1 VIDVVFFDLGD
12 SQGSTETKDQY
23 DMVIIGGGP
32 AGLTAAI
39 YASRG
44 GLDTLVIE
52 KSSEGGQIA
61 ATEKVENY
69 PGFISIDG
77 LELAEKFSDHARHFG
92 ATISNRGVRNL
103 TFCCDKK
110 TIVMDD
116 SSEIEAKI
124 IVFATGA
131 THRKLGV
138 PGEKEYEGKGV
149 SYCAICD
156 GAFFRDKHVAVI
168 GGGNS
173 AIDEGLYLTQTASK
187 VTVVHRRDK
196 LRADKILQERA
207 FNNPKMEF
215 VWNSVV
221 EEIQG
226 DAFVNNL
233 VLKNGKDGTQSD
245 FPVDGVFIYIGL
257 VPNSALLKNLLQTT
271 HDGFIKVNPVTF
283 ETSLPGVF
291 AVGDVI
297 DKELRQIINAAADGA
312 SAASSAIK
320 LYF

>member
-1 VIDVVFFDLGD
+1 MIDVVFFDLGD
-12 SQGSTETKDQY
+12 SKGTSDIKDYY

-39 YASRG
+39 YAARG

-69 PGFISIDG
+69 PGFISVDG
-77 LELAEKFSDHARHFG
+77 LELADKFSEHAKHFG
-92 ATISNRGVRNL
+92 ANISNKGVKNL
-103 TFCCDKK
+103 NFCCDKK
-110 TIVMDD
+110 IVVLDD
-116 SSEIEAKI
+116 SSEIETKT
-124 IVFATGA
+124 IVIATGA

-138 PGEKEYEGKGV
+138 IGEKEYDGKGV

-173 AIDEGLYLTQTASK
+173 AIDEGLYLTQTAEK
-187 VTVVHRRDK
+187 VTVVHRRDQ

-207 FNNPKMEF
+207 FNNPKMDF
-215 VWNSVV
+215 IWDSVV

-233 VLKNGKDGTQSD
+233 VLKNVKDGTKNNLK
-245 FPVDGVFIYIGL
+245 VEGVFIYIGL
-257 VPNSALLKNLLQTT
+257 VPNSALFKNLLQTT
-271 HDGFIKVNPVTF
+271 TDGFIKVNPVTF

>member
-1 VIDVVFFDLGD
+1 MIELVFFDLGD
-12 SQGSTETKDQY
+12 SSASSQIKEMY

-69 PGFISIDG
+69 PGFTSIDG
-77 LELAEKFSDHARHFG
+77 LELAERFSEHAKYFG
-92 ATISNRGVRNL
+92 ASISNRGVKNITL
-103 TFCCDKK
+103 CCDKK
-110 TIVMDD
+110 TITLDD
-116 SSEIEAKI
+116 SIEIAAKT
-124 IVFATGA
+124 IVIATGA
-131 THRKLGV
+131 THRKLNV

-173 AIDEGLYLTQTASK
+173 AIDEGLYLTQTAAK
-187 VTVVHRRDK
+187 VTVVHRRNS
-196 LRADKILQERA
+196 LRADRILQERA
-207 FNNPKMEF
+207 FNNPKMDF
-215 VWNSVV
+215 IWDAVV

-233 VLKNGKDGTQSD
+233 LLKNVKDGTNYELQ
-245 FPVDGVFIYIGL
+245 VDGVFIYVGL
-257 VPNSALLKNLLQTT
+257 VPNSALFKNLVQTT
-271 HDGFIKVNPVTF
+271 PDGFIKVNPVTY
-283 ETSLPGVF
+283 ETTLPGVF

-312 SAASSAIK
+312 SAAASAIK

>member
-1 VIDVVFFDLGD
+1 MVFFDLGD
-12 SQGSTETKDQY
+12 SKGSTATKDQY

-39 YASRG
+39 YAARG
-44 GLDTLVIE
+44 GLETLVIE

-61 ATEKVENY
+61 STEKVENY
-69 PGFISIDG
+69 PGFVSIEG
-77 LELAEKFSDHARHFG
+77 LDLAQKFSEHAKHFG
-92 ATISNRGVRNL
+92 ASISNRGVKNL
-103 TFCCDKK
+103 SFCCDTKK
-110 TIVMDD
+110 IVLEDT
-116 SSEIEAKI
+116 SEIEAKT
-124 IVFATGA
+124 IVIATGA

-138 PGEKEYEGKGV
+138 PGEKKYDGKGV

-173 AIDEGLYLTQTASK
+173 AIDEGLYLTQTAAK
-187 VTVVHRRDK
+187 VTVVHRRDQ

-207 FNNPKMEF
+207 FNNSKMVF
-215 VWNSVV
+215 VWDSVV
-221 EEIQG
+221 EEIKG

-233 VLKNGKDGTQSD
+233 VLKNVKDGKQSGL
-245 FPVDGVFIYIGL
+245 PVDGVFIYIGL
-257 VPNSALLKNLLQTT
+257 VPNSALFKNLLQTT
-271 HDGFIKVNPVTF
+271 HEGFIKVNPVTF

>member
-1 VIDVVFFDLGD
+1 VVFFDLGD
-12 SQGSTETKDQY
+12 SKATEVKDQY
-23 DMVIIGGGP
+23 EMAIIGGGP

-39 YASRG
+39 YAARG
-44 GLDTLVIE
+44 GLNTLVIE

-61 ATEKVENY
+61 VTEKVENY
-69 PGFISIDG
+69 PGFVSIDG
-77 LELAEKFSDHARHFG
+77 LELAERFSEHAKHFG

-103 TFCCDKK
+103 AFCCDKK
-110 TIVMDD
+110 QIVLDD
-116 SSEIEAKI
+116 ATEIEAKT
-124 IVFATGA
+124 IVIATGA

-156 GAFFRDKHVAVI
+156 GAFFKDKHVAVI

-173 AIDEGLYLTQTASK
+173 AIDEGLYLTQTAAK
-187 VTVVHRRDK
+187 VTVVHRRDQ

-207 FNNPKMEF
+207 FNNPKMDF
-215 VWNSVV
+215 VWDSVV

-233 VLKNGKDGTQSD
+233 VLENLKDGLKHNL
-245 FPVDGVFIYIGL
+245 PVDGVFVYIGL
-257 VPNSALLKNLLQTT
+257 IPNSALFKNLLQTT
-271 HDGFIKVNPVTF
+271 ADGFIKVNPVTF

>member
-1 VIDVVFFDLGD
+1 MGESMKADQELN
-12 SQGSTETKDQY
+12 DQY

-32 AGLTAAI
+32 AGLTGAI
-39 YASRG
+39 YAARG
-44 GLDTLVIE
+44 GLDVLLLE
-52 KSSEGGQIA
+52 RSSEGGQITV
-61 ATEKVENY
+61 TEKIENY
-69 PGFISIDG
+69 PGFISVDG
-77 LELAEKFSDHARHFG
+77 SELGERLTEHAKHFG
-92 ATISNRGVRNL
+92 ATISNKGVKNL
-103 TFCCDKK
+103 SLCCDKK
-110 TIVMDD
+110 NIILDD
-116 SSEIEAKI
+116 GTQVEAKSI
-124 IVFATGA
+124 LIATGA
-131 THRKLGV
+131 NHRKLQV
-138 PGEKEYEGKGV
+138 KGEKEYDGKGV

-156 GAFFRDKHVAVI
+156 GAFFTDKHVAVI

-173 AIDEGLYLTQTASK
+173 AIDEGLYLTQTAAK
-187 VTVVHRRDK
+187 VTVVHRRDQ

-207 FNNPKMEF
+207 FNNPKMDF
-215 VWNSVV
+215 VWDSVV

-233 VLKNGKDGTQSD
+233 VLENLKDGLKHNL
-245 FPVDGVFIYIGL
+245 PVDGVFVYIGL
-257 VPNSALLKNLLQTT
+257 IPNSALFKNLLQTT
-271 HDGFIKVNPVTF
+271 ADGFIKVNPVTF